1 MFHRIL
7 HRLKVGYPMQTYQI
21 EKYFYTRTKNIVPTD
36 TGGKE
41 LFLFASLVIE
51 KNQPIGD
58 STRKNVKTVISKLY
72 EKPVEASPSIY
83 LELANDTILKEV
95 THKRFTILVNLAE
108 TDEYSF
114 FLFPES

>member
-1 MFHRIL
+1 
-7 HRLKVGYPMQTYQI
+7 MQTYQI
-21 EKYFYTRTKNIVPTD
+21 EKYLYTRTKNIVPTD
-36 TGGKE
+36 SGGKE

-58 STRKNVKTVISKLY
+58 SSRTSVKTVVSKLY
-72 EKPVEASPSIY
+72 EKPVESCPSIY

-95 THKRFTILVNLAE
+95 TQKRFAILVNLAE